1 MLDKLSKKILQYMNE
16 QPQPSDVYYNFDED
30 LDEVAEAV
38 ASDSESVRSAV
49 RYLHE
54 RKLIK
59 FAYYNDSDIA
69 ACFYLDHKG
78 LHYKEFNQL
87 EGALERTPVWLCFRH
102 SRFCAGKSHNIVA
115 FMSTS
120 PTKAPTIN
128 QKGHRNPFSGSS
140 STPFTSFLFALA
152 PPRRCGRILAGK
164 GGEANGCVR
173 CYGIALFV

>member
-69 ACFYLDHKG
+69 ACFYLDHNG

-87 EGALERTPVWLCFRH
+87 EAKERWKERLYGFV
-102 SRFCAGKSHNIVA
+102 
-115 FMSTS
+115 
-120 PTKAPTIN
+120 
-128 QKGHRNPFSGSS
+128 SGILVSV
-140 STPFTSFLFALA
+140 LA
-152 PPRRCGRILAGK
+152 SLIISL
-164 GGEANGCVR
+164 
-173 CYGIALFV
+173 LS

>member
-78 LHYKEFNQL
+78 LHYSLTSSKQRSVGKNACM
-87 EGALERTPVWLCFRH
+87 ALFP
-102 SRFCAGKSHNIVA
+102 A
-115 FMSTS
+115 F
-120 PTKAPTIN
+120 
-128 QKGHRNPFSGSS
+128 
-140 STPFTSFLFALA
+140 SFL
-152 PPRRCGRILAGK
+152 CWQ
-164 GGEANGCVR
+164 VS
-173 CYGIALFV
+173 